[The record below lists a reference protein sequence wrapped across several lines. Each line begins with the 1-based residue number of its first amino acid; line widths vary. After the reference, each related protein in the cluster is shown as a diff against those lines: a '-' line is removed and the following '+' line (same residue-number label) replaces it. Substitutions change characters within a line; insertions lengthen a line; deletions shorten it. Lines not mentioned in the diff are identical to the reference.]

1 MAASGVTRRHH
12 TTMVGVFSTKIN
24 CRRNGN
30 VPIWTSKGLSGAEFT
45 SELFFCIPTALRTDE
60 GNGKI
65 MHRCFK
71 SHELILQHAVFG
83 IYESFNLL
91 NNDPV
96 IINTSGTGKNN
107 SRISSFLNTRCSLK
121 FLVENHRQR
130 FLFL

>member
-24 CRRNGN
+24 CRRNNN
-30 VPIWTSKGLSGAEFT
+30 VPIRTSKGLSGVEFT
-45 SELFFCIPTALRTDE
+45 SELFFVFLRRYAWM
-60 GNGKI
+60 KAMAI

-83 IYESFNLL
+83 IYASLNLL

-107 SRISSFLNTRCSLK
+107 SRISSFLNTRCTLK